1 MPEVILEGVL
11 FVVLI
16 ATVGALFY
24 FILMSFTPAGVRLRQ
39 TRNRRRLDHAAELVC
54 PIHGPRSS
62 NDLVRLPSGDVLC
75 PIAIR
80 RLSMGSSIGDRLSSM
95 NFSDATRGDLGR
107 KIRRVLGLIVGLVVA
122 LVLLPTAITYVN
134 PGYVGIVIHRAGGGV
149 DRVPLGPG
157 LHMRNPLMTGIEE
170 YPVFMQTLVLTKSG
184 SEGGSN
190 NDEINVN
197 SKEGQ
202 PLSLDVSMS
211 FELDQDKAPGLY
223 TTFRRDIQS
232 IQHGYVKQSIR
243 QALQEVIGNEEIAE
257 VIGPKKAEAV
267 NRTQML
273 LSQRLAQYGIVV
285 KQFTINE
292 LRAPQAV
299 IEAINQK
306 NVMQQQALT
315 AQNELQ
321 KNTFQAQGDSI
332 KAAGQAKAILATAEA
347 QAKANELLTRSVTT
361 TLVQYE
367 MAKRWDGKMPQ
378 VASSAMPLLQLGK
391 P

>member
-1 MPEVILEGVL
+1 
-11 FVVLI
+11 
-16 ATVGALFY
+16 
-24 FILMSFTPAGVRLRQ
+24 
-39 TRNRRRLDHAAELVC
+39 
-54 PIHGPRSS
+54 
-62 NDLVRLPSGDVLC
+62 
-75 PIAIR
+75 
-80 RLSMGSSIGDRLSSM
+80 MGSSIGDRLSSM
-95 NFSDATRGDLGR
+95 NFGGTNGGSDLGH

-122 LVLLPTAITYVN
+122 LVLLPTTIVYVN

-149 DRVPLGPG
+149 DKTPLGPG
-157 LHMRNPLMTGIEE
+157 LHMKNPLTTGIEE
-170 YPVFMQTLVLTKSG
+170 YPVFMQTLVLTKTSTEG
-184 SEGGSN
+184 SLN

-202 PLSLDVSMS
+202 PISLDVSMS
-211 FELDQDKAPGLY
+211 FELDPDKAPGLY

-243 QALQEVIGNEEIAE
+243 QALQEVIGNEEIAA

-267 NRTQML
+267 NQTTML

-292 LRAPQAV
+292 LRAPPAV

-315 AQNELQ
+315 SQNELQ

-332 KAAGQAKAILATAEA
+332 KAMGHAKAILAEAEA
-347 QAKANELLTRSVTT
+347 QAKANELLSRSVTAN
-361 TLVQYE
+361 LVQYE
-367 MAKRWDGKMPQ
+367 MAKKWDGKLPQ
-378 VASSAMPLLQLGK
+378 VSGGAMPLLQLGK

>member
-1 MPEVILEGVL
+1 
-11 FVVLI
+11 
-16 ATVGALFY
+16 
-24 FILMSFTPAGVRLRQ
+24 
-39 TRNRRRLDHAAELVC
+39 
-54 PIHGPRSS
+54 
-62 NDLVRLPSGDVLC
+62 
-75 PIAIR
+75 
-80 RLSMGSSIGDRLSSM
+80 MGSSIGDRLSSVAFGDM
-95 NFSDATRGDLGR
+95 NGGTDTGR
-107 KIRRVLGLIVGLVVA
+107 KIRRVLGVIVGLVLA
-122 LVLLPTAITYVN
+122 LVLLPTMVTYVN

-149 DRVPLGPG
+149 DKTPLGPG
-157 LHMRNPLMTGIEE
+157 LHMKNPLTTGIVE
-170 YPVFMQTLVLTKSG
+170 YPVFMQTLVLTKSS
-184 SEGGSN
+184 SEGSLL

-202 PLSLDVSMS
+202 PISLDVSMS

-243 QALQEVIGNEEIAE
+243 QALQEVIGNEEIAA

-267 NRTQML
+267 NQTQAL

-306 NVMQQQALT
+306 NVMQQQSLT

-332 KAAGQAKAILATAEA
+332 KAAGQAKAILSLAES
-347 QAKANELLTRSVTT
+347 QAKANELLSRSITPN
-361 TLVQYE
+361 LVQYE

-378 VASSAMPLLQLGK
+378 VSGSVMPLLQLGK